1 MTSFRSSFFADSGT
15 DYSDARIAI
24 LGAPYDGTTSY
35 RSGARNGPA
44 AIRAVSYNFES
55 YIPELDVDLGTIP
68 FFDMGDI
75 DLAAVPDIVVREVE
89 EAVRGVAR
97 EGKVPVLLGGE
108 HTVSIGGARALEPE
122 AFIVC
127 DAHLDLREEFMGT
140 PFSHGCTTR
149 RIYEDVTNEVHIIGA
164 RSGTAEQYAFARKM
178 HLYTAGEIL
187 EHGIDGVLHTIKDAV
202 AGKRVYLSID
212 ADVIDCCLTPG
223 VGTPEPMGLVPADI
237 RAVIRVFAPI
247 SVGFD
252 YVEVAPHDAGQ
263 TAAVA
268 VSLIREYIALR
279 GSPQV

>member
-1 MTSFRSSFFADSGT
+1 MTSYRSSFFADSGT
-15 DYSDARIAI
+15 EYADARIVI

-75 DLAAVPDIVVREVE
+75 DLAAVPDLVVGEVE
-89 EAVRGVAR
+89 EAVRSVLQD
-97 EGKVPVLLGGE
+97 GKIPVLLGGE
-108 HTVSIGGARALEPE
+108 HTVSIGAARALEPE
-122 AFIVC
+122 VFIVC
-127 DAHLDLREEFMGT
+127 DAHLDLREEYMGT
-140 PFSHGCTTR
+140 PLSHGCTTR
-149 RIYEDVTNEVHIIGA
+149 RIYEDVTKEVYIIGA
-164 RSGTAEQYAFARKM
+164 RSGTQEQYAFARKM
-178 HLYTAGEIL
+178 HLHTAAQIL
-187 EHGIDGVLHTIKDAV
+187 EHGIAGVIQSIADAV
-202 AGKRVYLSID
+202 QGKRVYLSID

-223 VGTPEPMGLVPADI
+223 VGTPEPMGLEPSDI
-237 RAVIRVFAPI
+237 RAVIRAFAPN

-268 VSLIREYIALR
+268 VSLLREYIALR
-279 GSPQV
+279 LSPQV